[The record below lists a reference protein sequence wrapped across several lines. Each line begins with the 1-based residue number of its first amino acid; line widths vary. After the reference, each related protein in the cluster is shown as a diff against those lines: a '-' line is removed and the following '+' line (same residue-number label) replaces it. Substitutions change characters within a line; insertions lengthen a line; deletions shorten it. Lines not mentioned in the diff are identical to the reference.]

1 MNPVS
6 LYIKRRVFFI
16 RCPRRKK
23 MKTVRLPNYSISNR
37 GYEGLG
43 QIVESYGFKKVV
55 LVGGKRALKAVSQ
68 KIRDGLRDSS
78 VEILGEF
85 IYGKECTLKNIEAL
99 KNKKEV
105 LEADVIFGIGGGK
118 ALDTVKVLSYYLGK
132 PCISFPT
139 ICSNCAGGTAIAV
152 VYNDDGSFLK
162 YEPTPAAVHI
172 FVEIETIAQAP
183 EEYFWAGIGDGISKK
198 AEVLFASQNDDPID
212 FVATMGLSLAE
223 SSQDTLIKYGEEGL
237 RDVKNKEVSR
247 SVESIASEI
256 LINTG
261 YISNLTNGED
271 YYYNS
276 SLAHVFF
283 NLSTLIERKGEYLHG
298 YLVSFGVLVLH
309 AYDKNYEELEKIA
322 RFNKKLDLA
331 LCLEDLGLKREDVF
345 TMADHIEE
353 TLEWKRSSVALTR
366 DKFIEAC
373 LYADEFGKK

>member
-1 MNPVS
+1 
-6 LYIKRRVFFI
+6 
-16 RCPRRKK
+16 
-23 MKTVRLPNYSISNR
+23 MKTVRLPNYSISRR

-55 LVGGKRALKAVSQ
+55 LVGGKRALAAVSQ
-68 KIRDGLRDSS
+68 KIRDGLKGSS
-78 VEILGEF
+78 VEVLGEF

-132 PCISFPT
+132 SCISFPT

-152 VYNDDGSFLK
+152 VYNDNGSFLK

-172 FVEIETIAQAP
+172 FVETETIAQAL

-212 FVATMGLSLAE
+212 FVATMGLSLAG

-237 RDVKNKEVSR
+237 RDVRNKEVSR

-283 NLSTLIERKGEYLHG
+283 NLSTLIEREGEYLHG

-345 TMADHIEE
+345 TMGDHIEE

-373 LYADEFGKK
+373 LYADEFGKKIKEEN